1 MKKVPLV
8 VRNPEA
14 LDKDKA
20 CESVQ
25 MTYAETG
32 SPIVFDTEKFLLEC
46 EAEHKVAPILE
57 WLVDFDNHKM
67 KLAGDLKE
75 GQAED
80 GYSPIGLETAVSMM
94 GQRIQDMGLESFQL
108 FLESLNGGGDKP
120 NVPEKS
126 SDDSAP
132 STPAEPQKSHQ

>member
-14 LDKDKA
+14 LDRDMA

-80 GYSPIGLETAVSMM
+80 GYSPIDLGTAVSMM
-94 GQRIQDMGLESFQL
+94 GQKIQDIGLESFQG
-108 FLESLNGGGDKP
+108 FLKSLNGGGDKP
-120 NVPEKS
+120 NDSEKS
-126 SDDSAP
+126 LDEPTP
-132 STPAEPQKSHQ
+132 STPGKPQKSHR

>member
-8 VRNPEA
+8 VRDPEA
-14 LDKDKA
+14 IDKGMA

-25 MTYAETG
+25 MTYEDTG
-32 SPIVFDTEKFLLEC
+32 SPIVFDAEKFLLEC
-46 EAEHKVAPILE
+46 EPLNKAAPILE

-67 KLAGDLKE
+67 KLAGDPKE

-80 GYSPIGLETAVSMM
+80 GYSPIDPGTAVSMM
-94 GQRIQDMGLESFQL
+94 GQKIQDMGLESFQY
-108 FLESLNGGGDKP
+108 FLESLYGRGDKP

-126 SDDSAP
+126 SDEPAP
-132 STPAEPQKSHQ
+132 STPARPQKSHQ

>member
-14 LDKDKA
+14 LDKDMA

-32 SPIVFDTEKFLLEC
+32 SPIVFDAEKFLLEC
-46 EAEHKVAPILE
+46 EAERKVAPILE

-67 KLAGDLKE
+67 KLAGDSKE

-80 GYSPIGLETAVSMM
+80 GYSPIDLGTAVSMM
-94 GQRIQDMGLESFQL
+94 GQKIQDMGLEPFQE

-120 NVPEKS
+120 NDFEKS
-126 SDDSAP
+126 LDEPTP
-132 STPAEPQKSHQ
+132 STPRKPQKSHR

>member
-8 VRNPEA
+8 VRDPEA
-14 LDKDKA
+14 LDKGMA

-25 MTYAETG
+25 MTYMDTG

-46 EAEHKVAPILE
+46 EPLNKAAPILE

-67 KLAGDLKE
+67 KLAGDRKE
-75 GQAED
+75 GQEED
-80 GYSPIGLETAVSMM
+80 GYFPIDLGTAVSMM
-94 GQRIQDMGLESFQL
+94 GQTIQDMGLESFQL
-108 FLESLNGGGDKP
+108 FLEALNGSGDKP

-126 SDDSAP
+126 SDEPAP

>member
-8 VRNPEA
+8 VRDPKA
-14 LDKDKA
+14 LDKGMP
-20 CESVQ
+20 CERMQ
-25 MTYAETG
+25 MTYEDTG

-46 EAEHKVAPILE
+46 EPLNKAASILE
-57 WLVDFDNHKM
+57 WLADFDNHKM

-80 GYSPIGLETAVSMM
+80 GYSPIDLETAVSMM

-126 SDDSAP
+126 SDDPAP
-132 STPAEPQKSHQ
+132 STPAEPQKSHK